1 MTSNTPNTSQICKHD
16 KDTITVRGKDLVGE
30 LMGNISF
37 TEMIL
42 LQLTGQMPNPAQT
55 AILDAVL
62 VTIMEHGLI
71 PSALVSRLT
80 IYGAPESVQ
89 GAVAAGLLGV
99 GDRFAGTASSC
110 AELLESLVAV
120 PAGKREA
127 LAASLVKAL
136 REKKQPVPGFGHPI
150 HTGGDPRVARLL
162 EIVKS
167 AETGGDYRQAL
178 EVLVPAVEQVTGKKL
193 VVNVSAAIAVA
204 LGEAGVDARA
214 MRGLILTARCAGL
227 AGHIF
232 EEMQAPIAETAWRSA
247 EKELQ

>member
-1 MTSNTPNTSQICKHD
+1 MTSKARNTSQICRHD
-16 KDTITVRGKDLVGE
+16 RDSITVRGKDLVND
-30 LMGNISF
+30 LMGKVSF

-42 LQLTGQMPNPAQT
+42 LQLTGSTPNAAQV

-80 IYGAPESVQ
+80 HYGAPESVQ

-110 AELLESLVAV
+110 AELLESLVVV
-120 PAGKREA
+120 PAEERPTLATA
-127 LAASLVKAL
+127 LVTELKES
-136 REKKQPVPGFGHPI
+136 KQPVPGFGHPI
-150 HTGGDPRVARLL
+150 HTEGDPRVARLL
-162 EIVKS
+162 EIVSS
-167 AETGGDYRQAL
+167 AGTNGEYLAAL
-178 EVLVPAVEQVTGKKL
+178 DILVPAVQQVTGKEL
-193 VVNVSAAIAVA
+193 VVNVSAAIAAA
-204 LGEAGVDARA
+204 LGEAGIDARA

-227 AGHIF
+227 AGHIY
-232 EEMQAPIAETAWRSA
+232 EEMQAPIAEIAWRSA